1 MRSSD
6 IMRNLKEEM
15 KVKYYEVNEPYY
27 ALIKAENKEIARDE
41 YIAHVAND
49 EDGTLI
55 DSIEEIQSDYAI
67 AKYSRTVS
75 EDGLEIPLNEIL
87 NNIRSDINMVLIV
100 DGNLA

>member
-1 MRSSD
+1 MR
-6 IMRNLKEEM
+6 
-15 KVKYYEVNEPYY
+15 YFEVVDPYY

-55 DSIEEIQSDYAI
+55 DSIEEVQSDYAI
-67 AKYSRTVS
+67 TKYSRTLS
-75 EDGLEIPLNEIL
+75 EDGIEIPLNEIL